1 MAAIDVPS
9 LDVWDML
16 YVKLNEAAHV
26 LYQDEN
32 GVELERSS
40 DLVGHTGEKINY
52 STKETIANY
61 LKKGYELVEN
71 GFDAEGQ
78 PNFDR
83 DATNTNEDGVQEFIV
98 RLAPKI
104 VEFSATQPIQA
115 GQVVPGDSEGRVY
128 PTPLAP
134 AGQTTADLNH
144 LSETVTRTVT
154 YVTEDQD
161 GSNRQPS
168 GMADQ
173 N

>member
-1 MAAIDVPS
+1 
-9 LDVWDML
+9 ML

-61 LKKGYELVEN
+61 LKKGYELVEMASMQTDN
-71 GFDAEGQ
+71 
-78 PNFDR
+78 R
-83 DATNTNEDGVQEFIV
+83 TLTATLTTPMMMAFKSLFGPLGTKNC
-98 RLAPKI
+98 
-104 VEFSATQPIQA
+104 EFSATQPIQA

-134 AGQTTADLNH
+134 DGQTTADLNH
-144 LSETVTRTVT
+144 LSETVTRNG
-154 YVTEDQD
+154 DLRD
-161 GSNRQPS
+161 RGPGWSQPS
-168 GMADQ
+168 ASR
-173 N
+173 NSC

>member
-40 DLVGHTGEKINY
+40 DFVGHTGEKINY

-71 GFDAEGQ
+71 GFDADGQ

-83 DATNTNEDGVQEFIV
+83 DATNTNDDGVQEFIGP
-98 RLAPKI
+98 LAPKF
-104 VEFSATQPIQA
+104 V
-115 GQVVPGDSEGRVY
+115 
-128 PTPLAP
+128 
-134 AGQTTADLNH
+134 
-144 LSETVTRTVT
+144 
-154 YVTEDQD
+154 
-161 GSNRQPS
+161 
-168 GMADQ
+168 
-173 N
+173 